1 MKKRILTAISSILI
15 MTLSGVSQAVELE
28 LYPQHNKGGSLSDG
42 VRIAKGLIIC
52 RDVHSSFHLW
62 MNTQKAGGQ
71 SGHYTIK
78 GQTNSQHEIRVRL
91 SGDGWSPSTGEDQNG
106 MVKIGNDERAIFD
119 VLLDGNQYVAPGE
132 YIFTVRGLCL

>member
-15 MTLSGVSQAVELE
+15 MILSGVSQAVELE
-28 LYPQHNKGGSLSDG
+28 IYPQHNNGGSLSDG
-42 VRIAKGLIIC
+42 VRIAKGLIVC
-52 RDVHSSFHLW
+52 RDVHSGFHLW

-91 SGDGWSPSTGEDQNG
+91 SGDGWSPSTGEEQNG

-119 VLLDGNQYVAPGE
+119 ILVDGIQNVTPDE
-132 YIFTVRGLCL
+132 YIFHVKGECL